1 MVEAINPVNPQMRMA
16 QILGNDFLAQENN
29 SSMNVAQVFPG
40 EAVGTPAAAGKINL
54 PGNLFDD
61 ILAKSIEAL
70 NGVSQQENL
79 TNQMIGGF
87 TRGEVEL
94 QDVMVAQAKLN
105 IMVQLA
111 TTTINNAV
119 QTFKEITSMQ
129 I

>member
-1 MVEAINPVNPQMRMA
+1 MVEAIKPIGAEMRMA
-16 QILGNDFLAQENN
+16 RLLGEDFLA
-29 SSMNVAQVFPG
+29 P
-40 EAVGTPAAAGKINL
+40 VGTPAAAEKINL

-61 ILAKSIEAL
+61 ILAKSIESL
-70 NGVSQQENL
+70 NGVSRQENL
-79 TNQMIGGF
+79 TNQMINGF

-111 TTTINNAV
+111 TTTINTAV